1 MPKAA
6 PQSSKTQKYLV
17 TSALPYVN
25 GIKHLGNFVGSLLP
39 ADVYTR
45 YLKAQGHD
53 AIYICATDDHG
64 TPAELGA
71 LEEGM
76 PVEQY
81 VKKYHDIQKQIYKK
95 FGLRFE
101 IFGNTSDPANHE
113 MTKHL
118 VLKLYKNGLIEE
130 RETSQ
135 LYCIDDERFLP
146 DRFVR
151 GTCPNCGY
159 ENARGD
165 QCESCTRVLDPKD
178 LLNPRSAIS
187 GSQKIEVRESKHLF
201 LNLPKVQDKIAGWI
215 ETKKDRWPKTSYSI
229 AKKWINEGIQSRSIT
244 RDLKWGIA
252 VPIAGYESKVIYV
265 WVDAPIGYISA
276 TIQWARSIG
285 NPDLWQSYW
294 KDPSTKLVQFMGKD
308 NVPFHTVTWPATMIG
323 ADDGFVLADIVKG
336 FEWLNYEG
344 SKFSTSQK
352 RGVFLDQALETFPAD
367 CWRYYLLLVA
377 PERHDTDF
385 TWAGFQQAVNNDLA
399 NVLGNFIHRTLT
411 FILREFN
418 GAIPSIGELSEQ
430 DRNVLNAV
438 KTAVNDLRQQFGD
451 LEFQKAV
458 AVVRQFWSICNTYFQ
473 DVQPWRLVKED
484 KSRASTVLGVCAY
497 LCYVAAIISQ
507 PAGSVSR
514 SCATIFRS
522 PLITIKRRCRREAT
536 VGMAMPEFFV
546 RSPRRYLRRHAIEPD
561 RRAGD
566 GQFAHDATVVQLFG
580 EEGRGVEFDAVSDQS
595 SAAFLGQLR
604 KLGQRISSR
613 GNFRF
618 AQNGIRQLP
627 PERPPHRAAKNVTQL
642 GSPGRR
648 LMTSPVGHGLFERGN
663 QPPLKFR

>member
-1 MPKAA
+1 
-6 PQSSKTQKYLV
+6 
-17 TSALPYVN
+17 
-25 GIKHLGNFVGSLLP
+25 
-39 ADVYTR
+39 
-45 YLKAQGHD
+45 
-53 AIYICATDDHG
+53 
-64 TPAELGA
+64 
-71 LEEGM
+71 
-76 PVEQY
+76 
-81 VKKYHDIQKQIYKK
+81 
-95 FGLRFE
+95 
-101 IFGNTSDPANHE
+101 
-113 MTKHL
+113 
-118 VLKLYKNGLIEE
+118 
-130 RETSQ
+130 
-135 LYCIDDERFLP
+135 

-187 GSQKIEVRESKHLF
+187 GSQKIVVRESKHLF

-507 PAGSVSR
+507 PSIPETSYRILEYLGLGFEEARAQPLWDEIEGFLTKISGKIVGPDVRPLFAKIEDKQVQILVDRFKGDVSATQKATDVKGRQKKLKEDPTGNPTSQHSPKGLTFEQFQQVDIRVGRVISCESVPKSKNLLK
-514 SCATIFRS
+514 FQVE
-522 PLITIKRRCRREAT
+522 LGE
-536 VGMAMPEFFV
+536 G
-546 RSPRRYLRRHAIEPD
+546 SPRQILAGLANNHKPEDLIDKQILVVSNLAIKTMKGLESK
-561 RRAGD
+561 GMI
-566 GQFAHDATVVQLFG
+566 L
-580 EEGRGVEFDAVSDQS
+580 
-595 SAAFLGQLR
+595 AAETDVASHVFKIILVDKAL
-604 KLGQRISSR
+604 
-613 GNFRF
+613 
-618 AQNGIRQLP
+618 
-627 PERPPHRAAKNVTQL
+627 
-642 GSPGRR
+642 
-648 LMTSPVGHGLFERGN
+648 PVGSKLS
-663 QPPLKFR
+663 